1 MTSKKSLLL
10 ISLLLS
16 GCGTNNNNNNSSGGG
31 GAPSQPASDDRPS
44 ASVSI
49 PPALTKD
56 PAKELEITN
65 GSVVDSK
72 KHVIVNAANKWLAP
86 GGVLSGAIF
95 GAAGSDKV
103 LAEIASKH
111 GGVSYQGMIEENT
124 PLLETSKVFTTG
136 AYDLSKNGTQ
146 YIIHALGPDFRVT
159 PYKGDMELGYTD
171 LRQTYKNVYAEMD
184 RLNKEHQV
192 PTMGLIP
199 ISAGVFAGG
208 ADKTKLYEIMVEE
221 TLSALHTFPALQPE
235 LYLFSKDEYDAVKKV
250 LLSVVS
256 KSTPPSMLSSGVG
269 TSLSKLALMES
280 STYQAQ
286 LCSDAVKG
294 AAVSFGSVRIMGSIV
309 ENPTDKKTQLI
320 VGDTHEHSFLG
331 CELETAYRNQEHAY
345 FSVKATGAMQISDSL
360 KLSGGLGYMRE
371 NMAHSLSRNVRNF
384 LNLDNK
390 DYERQGV
397 VCDVIAQHQVNLS
410 STLSFTT
417 NVGIKGEY
425 MGEVLISPFVHI
437 SCNIEGLGVSAI
449 MSQQEFGFNFNHY
462 Q

>member
-1 MTSKKSLLL
+1 MYKKSLLCL
-10 ISLLLS
+10 SLLLS

-31 GAPSQPASDDRPS
+31 VPSQPASDDRPS
-44 ASVSI
+44 TSVSI
-49 PPALTKD
+49 PPASTKD

-65 GSVVDSK
+65 GSVVYSK

-103 LAEIASKH
+103 LKEIASKH
-111 GGVSYQGMIEENT
+111 GGVSNPSMSGT

-146 YIIHALGPDFRVT
+146 YIIHALGPDFT
-159 PYKGDMELGYTD
+159 EAPYSSNIELGYTD

-184 RLNKEHQV
+184 QLNKTHQV
-192 PTMGLIP
+192 TTMGLIP

-235 LYLFSKDEYDAVKKV
+235 LYLYSEGEYAAVKKV

-256 KSTPPSMLSSGVG
+256 KLTPPSMLSSGVG

-294 AAVSFGSVRIMGSIV
+294 AAASFGSVRIIGSIV

-320 VGDTHEHSFLG
+320 VGDTHKHSFLG

-345 FSVKATGAMQISDSL
+345 FSVKATGAIQMSDSL
-360 KLSGGLGYMRE
+360 KLSGGMGYLRE
-371 NMAHSLSRNVRNF
+371 NMALSLSQNVRNF
-384 LNLDNK
+384 LNLDRK
-390 DYERQGV
+390 DYERHGV

-410 STLSFTT
+410 SMVSFTT
-417 NVGIKGEY
+417 NVGIKAEY
-425 MGEVLISPFVHI
+425 MGKFLIFPFLHVL
-437 SCNIEGLGVSAI
+437 CNIQGLGVSAV
-449 MSQQEFGFNFNHY
+449 MTQQEFGFNFNHY

>member
-16 GCGTNNNNNNSSGGG
+16 GCGTSNTTDVTNK
-31 GAPSQPASDDRPS
+31 PEDSDTTS
-44 ASVSI
+44 TSVSV
-49 PPALTKD
+49 PPVLPKA
-56 PAKELEITN
+56 PAKELEITK

-111 GGVSYQGMIEENT
+111 GGVSNKEMEGT
-124 PLLETSKVFTTG
+124 PLLETSKVFTTA

-146 YIIHALGPDFRVT
+146 YIIHALGPDFREI
-159 PYKGDMELGYTD
+159 PSSNMELGYTD

-192 PTMGLIP
+192 TTIGIIP
-199 ISAGVFAGG
+199 ISAGVFAGK

-221 TLSALHTFPALQPE
+221 TLSALQTFPALQSE
-235 LYLFSKDEYDAVKKV
+235 LYLFTKDEYDAVKKV
-250 LLSVVS
+250 LPLVVS
-256 KSTPPSMLSSGVG
+256 KLTPPSMLSSGVG

-286 LCSDAVKG
+286 VCSDAVKG
-294 AAVSFGSVRIMGSIV
+294 AAVSLGSVRIMGSIV

-320 VGDTHEHSFLG
+320 VGHTYKNSFLG
-331 CELETAYRNQEHAY
+331 CEFETAYRNQEHAY
-345 FSVKATGAMQISDSL
+345 FSVKATSAMQISDSL
-360 KLSGGLGYMRE
+360 KLSGGIGYMRE
-371 NMAHSLSRNVRNF
+371 NMALSLSQNVRNF

-390 DYERQGV
+390 DYERHGV
-397 VCDVIAQHQVNLS
+397 VCDVMAQHQVNLS
-410 STLSFTT
+410 STISFTT
-417 NVGIKGEY
+417 NMGIKAGY
-425 MGEVLISPFVHI
+425 MGEALISPFVHV
-437 SCNIEGLGVSAI
+437 SCNIEGLGVAAV
-449 MSQQEFGFNFNHY
+449 MSQQEIGFNFHHY